1 MNHGN
6 TFVATKQG
14 NAEEQPDARR
24 ELYTI
29 FGGRSFGLTAFVY
42 IGNAPCG

>member
-1 MNHGN
+1 VIRGN
-6 TFVATKQG
+6 TFIATKQG

-29 FGGRSFGLTAFVY
+29 FGDGLFGFVAFLY
-42 IGNAPCG
+42 R